1 MRSATS
7 IPVVRGA
14 LPLVN
19 RGGWI
24 ALARW
29 ESAIRMQMPSKRC
42 CRSDFRQQGL
52 IRETQEFSVLDSIYP
67 HFGAVIGARRDGQ
80 EKTVK
85 TFSSLPEVSGGA
97 GTQRRGN
104 LGEEPVMIG

>member
-1 MRSATS
+1 
-7 IPVVRGA
+7 
-14 LPLVN
+14 
-19 RGGWI
+19 
-24 ALARW
+24 
-29 ESAIRMQMPSKRC
+29 MQMPSKRC

-104 LGEEPVMIG
+104 LGEEPVMIGIYLLKNTDIAFSPRDVDAFSA